1 MQLVRDFGIL
11 RAERF
16 FVILDFFCDFGC
28 LRSN

>member
-16 FVILDFFCDFGC
+16 FVILDFFFVILDV
-28 LRSN
+28 